1 MLIAESFKTYVILK
15 PDNTMLSF
23 RLERK
28 KGADGAWLTLT
39 TSGFSDDPSLPPFAV
54 QTVYLDKDVPN
65 GIYQYRIQDITDTTA
80 PYDYS
85 VLVRCGEISPI
96 GYTFGNYH
104 VPEGHWGEIVT
115 PDDLHYTY
123 LWGVDLR
130 ASNGQPYT
138 DDQIRFHIDAA
149 LREVE
154 RRLNITVKKTRIACE
169 PERRGL
175 QRGVDYDEEESFYTF
190 RQARVQ
196 RQGFI
201 PTRKRPVLAVS
212 KLDLLSRTEKVT
224 NLLDTSVLDKTKGL
238 IRFFNKPFRSSDSLR
253 AVHTALNAYS
263 GNPGWNNN
271 LFYSIDYTAGYE
283 TSDDV
288 PADLR
293 AVIAKVCAVELLN
306 IIGDGLMSGF
316 SSSSLSMDGVSESF
330 SSTQSATSAY
340 YGARI
345 KVYEDEIKDYISE
358 NKLKFGHVVMGAL

>member
-1 MLIAESFKTYVILK
+1 MLIADSVKTSVLLK
-15 PDNTMLSF
+15 PDEPNRSF

-28 KGADGAWLTLT
+28 KGAGGAWQTLT
-39 TSGFSDDPSLPPFAV
+39 EQGFSDDRSLPPR
-54 QTVYLDKDVPN
+54 TIKELYLDEHVSS
-65 GIYQYRIQDITDTTA
+65 GIYQYRIQDINTPSS
-80 PYDYS
+80 PYEYS
-85 VLVRCGEISPI
+85 LLVRAGETEPI

-104 VPEGHWGEIVT
+104 VPEGQWGEILT

-138 DDQIRFHIDAA
+138 DSQIRYSIDAA

-154 RRLNITVKKTRIACE
+154 RRLNITIKKTRIACE
-169 PERRGL
+169 PHRRSL
-175 QRGVDYDEEESFYTF
+175 KRGIDYDEEESFYTF
-190 RQARVQ
+190 REARVR

-201 PTRKRPVLAVS
+201 PTRKRPIIAVS

-224 NLLDTSVLDKTKGL
+224 NLLDAAVIDKTKGL
-238 IRFFNKPFRSSDSLR
+238 IRFFNTPFRASDSLK
-253 AVHTALNAYS
+253 AVSAALAAYS
-263 GNPGWNNN
+263 GYDGWQNN

-283 TSDDV
+283 TSDEV

-358 NKLKFGHVVMGAL
+358 NKHKFGHVVMGTL